1 MLRSVR
7 ILDLTWV
14 LGGPFASYLLGQL
27 GAEVIKVEPPSG
39 DLARAFP
46 PHFFEG
52 DSAFFLSINRG
63 KKSIALDL
71 KNPQGREAFYDLAR
85 KCDAVMYGFAPDVP
99 AKLGVDFASLH
110 AINPKLCVAELIG
123 FHDQGEYANKPS
135 FDIIAQAM
143 GGFMD
148 LTGEPGGK
156 PVRGG
161 YQIADL
167 AAGLY
172 LALGLLAALFEARGS
187 GVGKKIQTTLLDC
200 QLALL
205 TWQAQNFFVTSEVP
219 RAQGSRHAT
228 LAPSEAFL
236 CADGKYIVISASTQ
250 AHWKLLCPALG
261 HPELASDARF
271 IDGAARIENVDALAA
286 ALGAILRERAST
298 HWIETIGK
306 AGVPV
311 GAVNNVAEALAQP
324 LAGLRGM
331 IEALAHPRT
340 GAAMNFLGNPV
351 KFDGARELGYPPAL
365 GAHTREVLREVCG
378 YDAARIAALA
388 EAGAIRSA
396 Q

>member
-1 MLRSVR
+1 MLAGVR

-14 LGGPFASYLLGQL
+14 LGGPFASYLLAQL
-27 GAEVIKVEPPSG
+27 GAEIIKIEPPSG
-39 DLARAFP
+39 DLARSFP

-71 KNPQGREAFYDLAR
+71 KHPLGRETFYDLAR
-85 KCDAVMYGFAPDVP
+85 NADAVMYGFAPDVP
-99 AKLGVDFASLH
+99 AKLGLDFASLH
-110 AINPKLCVAELIG
+110 AINRKLCVAELIG
-123 FHDQGEYANKPS
+123 FHDQGEYATKPS

-148 LTGEPGGK
+148 LTGEAGGK

-172 LALGLLAALFEARGS
+172 LALGLLAALFEARGT

-205 TWQAQNFFVTSEVP
+205 TWQAQNYFVTGEVP
-219 RAQGSRHAT
+219 RATGSRHAT
-228 LAPSEAFL
+228 LAPSEAFQ
-236 CADGKYIVISASTQ
+236 CSDGKYIVISASTQ

-261 HPELASDARF
+261 HPELGNDSRF
-271 IDGAARIENVDALAA
+271 ADGTQRIANVDALAA
-286 ALGAILRERAST
+286 TLGAILRERPST
-298 HWIETIGK
+298 HWIDCIGK

-311 GAVNNVAEALAQP
+311 GPVNNVAEALAQP
-324 LAGLRGM
+324 LAGLREM
-331 IEALAHPRT
+331 IEPLAHPRS
-340 GAAMNFLGNPV
+340 GATLNFLGNPV
-351 KFDGARELGYPPAL
+351 KFEGASELAYPPAC
-365 GAHTREVLREVCG
+365 GEHTRDVLREMCG
-378 YDAARIAALA
+378 YDAARIESLDR
-388 EAGAIRSA
+388 AGAIGAR
-396 Q
+396 

>member
-1 MLRSVR
+1 MLAGVR

-14 LGGPFASYLLGQL
+14 LGGPFASYLLAQL
-27 GAEVIKVEPPSG
+27 GAEIIKVEPPSG
-39 DLARAFP
+39 DLARSFP

-71 KNPQGREAFYDLAR
+71 KHPQGRQAFYDLAR
-85 KCDAVMYGFAPDVP
+85 KADAVMYGFAPDVP
-99 AKLGVDFASLH
+99 AKLGLDFDTLH

-123 FHDQGEYANKPS
+123 FHDQGEYATKPS

-167 AAGLY
+167 GAGLY

-205 TWQAQNFFVTSEVP
+205 TWQAQNYFVTGEVP
-219 RAQGSRHAT
+219 RATGSRHAT

-236 CADGKYIVISASTQ
+236 CADGKYIVVSASTQ
-250 AHWKLLCPALG
+250 AHWPLLCKAIG
-261 HPELASDARF
+261 RPELADDARF
-271 IDGAARIENVDALAA
+271 ADPSARITNVDALAET
-286 ALGAILRERAST
+286 LGAVLRQQPASHWVER
-298 HWIETIGK
+298 IGQ

-311 GAVNNVAEALAQP
+311 GPVNNVAEALAQP
-324 LAGLRGM
+324 LAGLRNM
-331 IEALAHPRT
+331 IEPLANPRS
-340 GAAMNFLGNPV
+340 GAPLNFLGNPI
-351 KFDGARELGYPPAL
+351 KFGQAPNLAYPPAC
-365 GAHTREVLREVCG
+365 GAHTREVLRDVCG
-378 YDAARIAALA
+378 YDAARIEQL
-388 EAGAIRSA
+388 ERAGAVKASA
-396 Q
+396 